1 MQHNWLRLKYDIP
14 VSEKICTPHARCMA
28 KTVFLVYCY
37 LTLVWYAIL
46 FLVHLNCYS
55 IVLFFY
61 FYFTYGYLQLPFSF
75 SKPLFI
81 LHFRK
86 PALQISNSTV
96 WLSEFMLKSTTTFY
110 FFFLTVKTWWM
121 MQKHFST
128 EAEYALLCFQLK
140 LKATLVIMNPV
151 KKKWLGLWR
160 HTNTNKEYA

>member
-1 MQHNWLRLKYDIP
+1 MQMQHNWLRLKYDIP

-110 FFFLTVKTWWM
+110 FFFSLWKPDEWCRNISVLRLNT
-121 MQKHFST
+121 
-128 EAEYALLCFQLK
+128 LCFAFNWNSRQ
-140 LKATLVIMNPV
+140 
-151 KKKWLGLWR
+151 R
-160 HTNTNKEYA
+160 